1 MTCILKYNFTFSV
14 FMCLLT
20 SPYLTARV
28 RDTEFLFLQKSTTC
42 SVLFF
47 LVFKHPLPSYECFR
61 NPVFKALLLQHLS
74 TRESCNWWKQN
85 QNLMAIWVVLLT
97 QYIINI
103 PITTVWIFIIF
114 SCHQNSPILLICYVR
129 RNLLYIRK
137 AI

>member
-1 MTCILKYNFTFSV
+1 MSCILKYNFTFSV

-61 NPVFKALLLQHLS
+61 NPVFKA
-74 TRESCNWWKQN
+74 RERSCNWWKQN

-114 SCHQNSPILLICYVR
+114 SCHQNSASLLICYVH